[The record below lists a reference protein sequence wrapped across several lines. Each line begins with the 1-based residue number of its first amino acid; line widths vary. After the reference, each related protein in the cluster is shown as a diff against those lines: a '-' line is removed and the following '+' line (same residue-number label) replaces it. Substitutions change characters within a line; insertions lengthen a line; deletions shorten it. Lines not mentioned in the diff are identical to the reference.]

1 LSDLATKTS
10 IWTEVAVISADLGRG
25 DRCALTRL
33 YDVAAPRLLRYA
45 ETLTRNRADAEDAM
59 QSALVKV
66 ARKPKQLAN
75 ADKPWAYLVR
85 VVRNEALKVIGRRK
99 PIASLASLLQAWRPV
114 ECPLEQQESREKV
127 QEAVAKLP
135 AEQAEVVV
143 LKIWE
148 QFTFAEIADL
158 IDESPNTAASRYRYA
173 LEKLA
178 RHLQPLVDSARADI
192 DQPVHKSPTSK
203 SPTDKTNGAASSDA
217 LKAAKS
223 AIGRSSRQEVPR
235 V

>member
-1 LSDLATKTS
+1 
-10 IWTEVAVISADLGRG
+10 
-25 DRCALTRL
+25 
-33 YDVAAPRLLRYA
+33 
-45 ETLTRNRADAEDAM
+45 
-59 QSALVKV
+59 
-66 ARKPKQLAN
+66 
-75 ADKPWAYLVR
+75 
-85 VVRNEALKVIGRRK
+85 
-99 PIASLASLLQAWRPV
+99 V

-158 IDESPNTAASRYRYA
+158 INESPNTAASRYRYA

-192 DQPVHKSPTSK
+192 DQPVHKSPT
-203 SPTDKTNGAASSDA
+203 DKTNGAASSDA

>member
-1 LSDLATKTS
+1 MA
-10 IWTEVAVISADLGRG
+10 ADYENG
-25 DRCALTRL
+25 DRSALTRL
-33 YDVAAPRLLRYA
+33 YEVAAPRLLRYA

-85 VVRNEALKVIGRRK
+85 VVRNEALRVIGRRK
-99 PIASLASLLQAWRPV
+99 PIASLASLLQVWRPV
-114 ECPLEQQESREKV
+114 YCPLEQQESREKV
-127 QEAVAKLP
+127 QQAVARLP

-148 QFTFAEIADL
+148 QFTFAEIAEL
-158 IDESPNTAASRYRYA
+158 IHESPNTAASRYRYA
-173 LEKLA
+173 LEKLS

-192 DQPVHKSPTSK
+192 GPPSATREDSTNDVSQKSAKSK
-203 SPTDKTNGAASSDA
+203 S
-217 LKAAKS
+217 
-223 AIGRSSRQEVPR
+223 GRSSRQEVPR

>member
-1 LSDLATKTS
+1 MSDPAEKTT
-10 IWTEVAVISADLGRG
+10 IWTEVAVVSADLGRG
-25 DRCALTRL
+25 DRSALTRL
-33 YDVAAPRLLRYA
+33 YDLAAPRLLRYA

-66 ARKPKQLAN
+66 ARKPRQLAK

-85 VVRNEALKVIGRRK
+85 VVRNEALKVIGRRR
-99 PIASLASLLQAWRPV
+99 PVASLASLLQAWRPV
-114 ECPLEQQESREKV
+114 ECPVEQQESREKV
-127 QEAVAKLP
+127 QQAVARLP

-148 QFTFAEIADL
+148 QFTFAEIAEL
-158 IDESPNTAASRYRYA
+158 ISESPNTAASRYRYA
-173 LEKLA
+173 LEKLS

-192 DQPVHKSPTSK
+192 SVPAVDGRENSISRPPE
-203 SPTDKTNGAASSDA
+203 PGG
-217 LKAAKS
+217 S
-223 AIGRSSRQEVPR
+223 AGSQRCQQEVPR

>member
-1 LSDLATKTS
+1 MQD
-10 IWTEVAVISADLGRG
+10 
-25 DRCALTRL
+25 ALHR
-33 YDVAAPRLLRYA
+33 P
-45 ETLTRNRADAEDAM
+45 LT
-59 QSALVKV
+59 V

-148 QFTFAEIADL
+148 QFTFAEIAGL
-158 IDESPNTAASRYRYA
+158 INESPNTAASRYRYA

-192 DQPVHKSPTSK
+192 DQPPQKTPAN
-203 SPTDKTNGAASSDA
+203 KTNGAASSDA

>member
-1 LSDLATKTS
+1 MSELATNES
-10 IWTEVAVISADLGRG
+10 IWTVVAAVAVDLGNG
-25 DRCALTRL
+25 DRSALTRL

-75 ADKPWAYLVR
+75 AEKPWAYLVR

-158 IDESPNTAASRYRYA
+158 INESPNTAASRYRYA
-173 LEKLA
+173 LEKLS

-192 DQPVHKSPTSK
+192 DKPAQSMLDNHQ
-203 SPTDKTNGAASSDA
+203 NGATSSGTQQ
-217 LKAAKS
+217 AAKS
-223 AIGRSSRQEVPR
+223 AAGRSSRQEVPR

>member
-1 LSDLATKTS
+1 MSDLAAKQS
-10 IWTEVAVISADLGRG
+10 IWTEVAAVAVDLGAG
-25 DRCALTRL
+25 DQSALTRL
-33 YDVAAPRLLRYA
+33 YDLAAPRLLRYA

-127 QEAVAKLP
+127 QQAVAKLP

-148 QFTFAEIADL
+148 QFTFAEIATL

-173 LEKLA
+173 LEKLS

-192 DQPVHKSPTSK
+192 DKPAPTT
-203 SPTDKTNGAASSDA
+203 PEDKANGAGSSDL
-217 LKAAKS
+217 LKTAKS
-223 AIGRSSRQEVPR
+223 ATSRSSRQEVPR